1 MGAQDGVLDSEDQEF
16 GGNSLYNRIHWAP
29 CIKDELLCDSSDTM
43 SSQEATS
50 QWNPD
55 K

>member
-1 MGAQDGVLDSEDQEF
+1 MGAQDRVLDSEDQEVE
-16 GGNSLYNRIHWAP
+16 GNSLYNSIHWAP
-29 CIKDELLCDSSDTM
+29 CKKDELLCDPSDTM
-43 SSQEATS
+43 SSQEAVS